1 MKRFPRHTA
10 LTLLAGTL
18 CGALLLSSCGERN
31 DHKTK
36 TSDINELANKIGRK
50 TAIEDYPK
58 IPGEEL
64 LQDLGSNRLFG
75 ELQSRYSQQMLA
87 LHAAVTADNAKFIV
101 VIMGPDVGKF
111 ASPSNTYGISF
122 ITQFCTNQ
130 SIDWIDLTPDIS
142 EWTTVNDPNRAP
154 VNGNWS
160 KAGAAMAAKMLA
172 GAVSKYDDYSNPTSL
187 TSADRPYS
195 FGDLL
200 KPEADEQEGKPK
212 VRMHIND
219 QGLRMGYNITFP
231 KSKQRVLLLG
241 DQKLLTPDLDD
252 DHTITT
258 YLQRAFPDKE
268 FINAGHPNYTIEDYV
283 SLYTDKAR
291 YTEPDVVI
299 LCTNGGDILDEYFSQ
314 RNHFARS
321 GKGYRPTE
329 TELNFYKQFTKSN

>member
-1 MKRFPRHTA
+1 MMKRFPRHTA
-10 LTLLAGTL
+10 LTLLTSTL
-18 CGALLLSSCGERN
+18 CVAMWLSSCGERN
-31 DHKTK
+31 DRKTK

-50 TAIEDYPK
+50 TAMEDYPK

-172 GAVSKYDDYSNPTSL
+172 GAVSKYDDYSNSTSL
-187 TSADRPYS
+187 TT
-195 FGDLL
+195 G
-200 KPEADEQEGKPK
+200 
-212 VRMHIND
+212 
-219 QGLRMGYNITFP
+219 
-231 KSKQRVLLLG
+231 
-241 DQKLLTPDLDD
+241 
-252 DHTITT
+252 
-258 YLQRAFPDKE
+258 
-268 FINAGHPNYTIEDYV
+268 
-283 SLYTDKAR
+283 
-291 YTEPDVVI
+291 
-299 LCTNGGDILDEYFSQ
+299 
-314 RNHFARS
+314 
-321 GKGYRPTE
+321 PTHSE
-329 TELNFYKQFTKSN
+329 IC